1 MSKWVVGKTYQNI
14 GLTTNYRLI
23 KTIEEVCD
31 CMIVTYLYLLD
42 WDVYKGKPTKKD
54 FKEANLYNKTYKK
67 NPEGFFTQ
75 I

>member
-1 MSKWVVGKTYQNI
+1 MSKWVVDKIYQNDK
-14 GLTTNYRLI
+14 LTSNYRLI
-23 KTIEEVCD
+23 KTVKEVCD

-42 WDVYKGKPTKKD
+42 WDVNKGNPTKED
-54 FKEANLYNKTYKK
+54 FEETKLFNKTYKK